1 MLLETVTAGQM
12 HGDKSI
18 GQTLQRHATLCV
30 LGHIGLLLS
39 ARA

>member
-18 GQTLQRHATLCV
+18 GQALQRHAAPCGF
-30 LGHIGLLLS
+30 GHIGLLLS